1 MVATSFPD
9 YAGSM
14 LNVASR
20 KSSDLMIIRTN
31 SSKKPELI
39 SGNFTEI
46 LKNIEYQN
54 KYPPL
59 AEIMESQ
66 MEQPVG

>member
-1 MVATSFPD
+1 
-9 YAGSM
+9 
-14 LNVASR
+14 
-20 KSSDLMIIRTN
+20 MIIRTN